1 MAEGGGSPPAPPA
14 SLPVLPTSITS
25 GQVMAVILIVGAFE
39 YGQGFF
45 APLMV
50 AILMAIALGPPV
62 RWLSALMPR
71 AIAAALLV
79 LSLVAGAIG
88 IGYLLSD
95 DLVRASRE
103 LPGLV
108 RQIRITIASA
118 SPREGLIRQLQQ
130 AVSELERQ
138 TSAAPPPGA
147 AKVTIVEPV
156 DVQSSVMAGTRRAAT
171 WVGNA
176 VLLLF
181 LVYFLLATGDLFKNK
196 FVKLAGDRLSHKK
209 VTVQMLDE
217 ISEKVGRFVFYQA
230 WSGLIVGL
238 FTWLGFQWLGVRY
251 AGLWGVAAG
260 VLNCVPYF
268 GPTVVTIASAA
279 AALVQFQSFR
289 MAAAVGGV
297 SLVITSLEGFLLAPT
312 MLGRAARV
320 NTVTAFVALM
330 FWGWLWGAV
339 GLIIAVP
346 VLMILK
352 TVADHVESLAGWSE
366 LLADR
371 DG

>member
-1 MAEGGGSPPAPPA
+1 MAESAVTTPGPTA
-14 SLPVLPTSITS
+14 SLPAIPTSITS
-25 GQVMAVILIVGAFE
+25 RQVIAVILILGALE
-39 YGQGFF
+39 YAQGFF
-45 APLMV
+45 APLLV
-50 AILMAIALGPPV
+50 AILMSIALGPPV
-62 RWLSALMPR
+62 RWLSAAMPR
-71 AIAAALLV
+71 AVAAAVLV
-79 LSLVAGAIG
+79 LAIVAAGTG

-95 DLVRASRE
+95 DIVRSSRE

-138 TSAAPPPGA
+138 TSSAPPPGA

-181 LVYFLLATGDLFKNK
+181 LVYFLLATGDLYKQK
-196 FVKLAGDRLSHKK
+196 FVKLAGNRLSHKK

-217 ISEKVGRFVFYQA
+217 ISDKVGRFVFYQA
-230 WSGLIVGL
+230 WSGVVVGML
-238 FTWLGFQWLGVRY
+238 TWLGFLWLGLRY
-251 AGLWGVAAG
+251 AGLWGVVAG

-279 AALVQFQSFR
+279 AALVQFQSYT
-289 MAAAVGGV
+289 MAAAVGSV

-320 NTVTAFVALM
+320 NTVAAFVALM

-371 DG
+371 DT